1 MKESLIQ
8 SIYNPVEFL
17 GVPITLVGGG
27 IIPFIGILLADSLL
41 FKGILLG
48 AMILFF
54 IVTKKLY
61 KTFGHNFETKLIS
74 FYLNKGVWLSFE

>member
-1 MKESLIQ
+1 MKEPLIQ

-17 GVPITLVGGG
+17 GVPITVVGGG
-27 IIPFIGILLADSLL
+27 IIPFIGILLVDSLL
-41 FKGILLG
+41 FKGVLLG

-54 IVTKKLY
+54 FVTKTLF

-74 FYLNKGVWLSFE
+74 FYLNKGVWLSYE